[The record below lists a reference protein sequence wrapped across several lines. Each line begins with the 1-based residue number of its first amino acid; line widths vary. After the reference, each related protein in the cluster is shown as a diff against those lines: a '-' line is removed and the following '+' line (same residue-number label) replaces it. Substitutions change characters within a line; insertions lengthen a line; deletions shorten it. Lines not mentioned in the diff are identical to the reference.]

1 MNVLSKRRLI
11 VICVD
16 EKQPRVRAARP
27 VGPASQPQLAWAPL
41 ALALTLACEAIAS
54 AATSKAKA
62 RRLALTSRR
71 VPAGIYKH
79 VRTPDAR
86 THPRS
91 SQCLEPSTARR
102 VCMYIHTYGALRSP
116 GRGAALHAGY
126 AKMRSRVGVGGR
138 EQAEAWDGAS
148 GCDRRGAS
156 FEIRSRASPPS
167 RSRAPSSRGM
177 PALHAHTQRTA
188 ASPPAAP
195 TRPSC

>member
-1 MNVLSKRRLI
+1 MKSNRA
-11 VICVD
+11 
-16 EKQPRVRAARP
+16 RVRAARP

-91 SQCLEPSTARR
+91 SALSLPRS
-102 VCMYIHTYGALRSP
+102 VGYVHSYGALRSP